1 MQKLIFTMSL
11 LLIMFLPVA
20 QQKASAL
27 QPVSDHE
34 MSTVT
39 GRSGISM
46 AFDELSI
53 TIDIPRFTY
62 TDTDGADYT
71 DLESLSGQALAAT
84 LRLDNVSLDSATLN
98 SLYRTGAEDLPA
110 HYLQSNPSK
119 WINDTHSTAF
129 RALTIDAA
137 ADLSPA
143 FWGEAGIAAAGLCI
157 GLPTLDAYVDT
168 MEIDGFYIDRVE
180 VRPIGIWDS
189 LLGVKEWFYSDYE
202 RDFFKLQV
210 VGASIATLG
219 GKIGFMSYDG
229 CGVDIAM
236 DDVQIYSKIDE
247 IRIIDSDG
255 VFNPVDDIYNN
266 RPQIEGDYDGPIP
279 GSIVLK
285 DIEID
290 TLRINSLV
298 FAEIPGNDTIPVS
311 LSSPGSVGAYLDY
324 SSCMNNYR
332 RSDMGFFQSAGRLYN
347 PLTIDITT
355 GLPATTALHQASGG
369 SGSILGIHLGM
380 PTSEIHVSEM
390 TIGGIHCVDPAGGDH
405 SDIGTG
411 YVVYNHD
418 TSLIKVQVLD
428 SVTTILSGSLEV
440 SAH

>member
-1 MQKLIFTMSL
+1 MQKLIFTMSVFL
-11 LLIMFLPVA
+11 LMFLPIA

-39 GRSGISM
+39 GKAGISM
-46 AFDELSI
+46 AFDDLSI
-53 TIDIPRFTY
+53 TIEIPRFTY
-62 TDTDGADYT
+62 TDTDGADYS
-71 DLESLSGQALAAT
+71 DIESLTGQALAAT
-84 LRLDNVSLDSATLN
+84 MRLENIYLDNLTLN
-98 SLYRTGAEDLPA
+98 SIYRTGADDLPD
-110 HYLQSNPSK
+110 HYVQSNPSK
-119 WINDTHSTAF
+119 WINDAHSTGF

-157 GLPTLDAYVDT
+157 GLPTLDAHIDT
-168 MEIDGFYIDRVE
+168 MSIDGFYFDRVE
-180 VRPIGIWDS
+180 ERPIGFWDT
-189 LLGVKEWFYSDYE
+189 LLGVTEWEFSDFE
-202 RDFFKLQV
+202 RDMFKLQV
-210 VGASIATLG
+210 VGASTATLG

-266 RPQIEGDYDGPIP
+266 RPQIGGTDDGPIP
-279 GSIVLK
+279 GWIVLK

-290 TLRINSLV
+290 TLRINSLA
-298 FAEIPGNDTIPVS
+298 FSAIPGDDEAPVS
-311 LSSPGSVGAYLDY
+311 LSSPGTMGAYLDY

-332 RSDMGFFQSAGRLYN
+332 RSDMGFFQSASRLYN

-355 GLPATTALHQASGG
+355 GLPTTTALHQASGG
-369 SGSILGIHLGM
+369 SGSILGIHIGM

-390 TIGGIHCVDPAGGDH
+390 TIGGIHCVDPTGGDH
-405 SDIGTG
+405 SNIG
-411 YVVYNHD
+411 YVVYNQD